1 MNYSDPVI
9 ILGYFLGQKMRTVFL
24 FVLPFFFIM
33 QFQAQQLPQL
43 NLMPLPTK
51 VELGNG
57 ELQINPAFSVAIT
70 GHDDVLL
77 RRAVERFLSHL
88 RGKTGM
94 TALDMSAAKLPPATL
109 VIEVEQSSESVQGA
123 EEDES
128 YSLTTSSTG
137 ARLHARTALGAMHG
151 LQTFLQLVQATPSGF
166 AVPAVS
172 IQDAP
177 RFPWRG
183 LMIDASRHFM
193 PVDVIER
200 NLDGMEAV
208 KLNVLHW
215 HLSDDQGFRV
225 ESKKYPKLQ
234 QLGSDGLYYT
244 QKEIREVVAYAHD
257 RGIRVVPEFDIPGHT
272 TALLTAYPEFAS
284 APGPFKIERNWGVF
298 NPTLDPT
305 QEATYKF
312 LDALIGEM
320 AGLFPDHY
328 FHIGG
333 DEVNGKEW
341 NGNANIREFKR
352 VHHLATN
359 DDLQAYFNERVERIV
374 TKYGKTM
381 IGWDEILRPNL
392 PKSAV
397 IQSWRGAQSLA
408 DAAKQGHRGILSAG
422 FYLDLVWPASQHYAV
437 DVMPPSA
444 VGLTDEEQ
452 KRILGAEACMWA
464 EYVTAEN
471 VDSRI
476 WPRMAAIAERFWSPQ
491 SVQDIPSMY
500 RRLEVVSRQL
510 DDLGLTHNSS
520 YPIMLRRIAGE
531 DDISNLRM
539 LADVVEPTKGYTRM
553 KTAAVKPTAL
563 VPLNRLVDAA
573 RPESVTARHFAEMV
587 DAFLANPTDANIKS
601 NIEEMLNQWHAAV
614 LALPPLEEKSFLMK
628 ELAPLS
634 QSLGAVSDAGL
645 QALQHFGEDFASAQE
660 WKTQQ
665 LAVLDAASQ
674 TQAQVTLAIVPAIG
688 KLVEASRGG
697 AATAP
702 PSK

>member
-1 MNYSDPVI
+1 
-9 ILGYFLGQKMRTVFL
+9 
-24 FVLPFFFIM
+24 
-33 QFQAQQLPQL
+33 
-43 NLMPLPTK
+43 
-51 VELGNG
+51 
-57 ELQINPAFSVAIT
+57 
-70 GHDDVLL
+70 
-77 RRAVERFLSHL
+77 
-88 RGKTGM
+88 M
-94 TALDMSAAKLPPATL
+94 TALNMSTAKLPPATL
-109 VIEVEQSSESVQGA
+109 VVEVEQPSESIQRA

-128 YSLTTSSTG
+128 YSLTVASAG
-137 ARLHARTALGAMHG
+137 ARLHAQTVLGAMHG
-151 LQTFLQLVQATPSGF
+151 LQTFLQLVEDTPSGF
-166 AVPAVS
+166 AVPVAS

-193 PVDVIER
+193 PVAVIER

-225 ESKKYPKLQ
+225 ESKKFPKLQ
-234 QLGSDGLYYT
+234 ELGSDGLYYT
-244 QKEIREVVAYAHD
+244 QKEIREVIAYARD
-257 RGIRVVPEFDIPGHT
+257 RGVRVVPEFDIPGHT

-305 QEATYKF
+305 REATYKF
-312 LDALIGEM
+312 LDALLGEM
-320 AGLFPDHY
+320 ASLFPDHY

-359 DDLQAYFNERVERIV
+359 DDLQAYFNQRVERIV

-392 PKSAV
+392 PKNAV

-408 DAAKQGHRGILSAG
+408 ETAKQGHRGILSAG
-422 FYLDLVWPASQHYAV
+422 FYLDLAWPASQHYAV
-437 DVMPPSA
+437 DPMPPA
-444 VGLTDEEQ
+444 AAGLTAEEQ

-464 EYVTAEN
+464 EYVSPEN

-500 RRLEVVSRQL
+500 SRLEVVSRQL
-510 DDLGLTHNSS
+510 DGLGLAHNTS

-531 DDISNLRM
+531 DDISNLRA

-573 RPESVTARHFAEMV
+573 RPESVTARHFSGMV
-587 DAFLANPTDANIKS
+587 DAFLENPADENLKGNIS
-601 NIEEMLNQWHAAV
+601 EMLEQWHAAA
-614 LALPPLEEKSFLMK
+614 LALAPLEDKSFLMK
-628 ELAPLS
+628 ELAPVS
-634 QSLGAVSDAGL
+634 QSLGAVSDSGS
-645 QALQHFGEDFASAQE
+645 QALQYFGADSTSTQE
-660 WKTQQ
+660 WKSQQ

-674 TQAQVTLAIVPAIG
+674 TQAQVTLAIAPAIR
-688 KLVEASRGG
+688 KLVEASGG
-697 AATAP
+697 TATA
-702 PSK
+702 SK

>member
-1 MNYSDPVI
+1 
-9 ILGYFLGQKMRTVFL
+9 MRTVFL
-24 FVLPFFFIM
+24 FALPFLFLM
-33 QFQAQQLPQL
+33 QLQAQTHPQL
-43 NLMPLPTK
+43 NLMPLPAQVK
-51 VELGNG
+51 LGDG
-57 ELQINPAFSVAIT
+57 ELQINPAFSVATT
-70 GHDDVLL
+70 GHADALL
-77 RRAVERFLSHL
+77 HRAVERFLSHL
-88 RGKTGM
+88 RQKTGM
-94 TALDMSAAKLPPATL
+94 TALNMSTAKLPPATL
-109 VIEVEQSSESVQGA
+109 VVEVEQPSESIQRA

-128 YSLTTSSTG
+128 YSLTVAGAG
-137 ARLHARTALGAMHG
+137 ARLHAQTVLGAMHG
-151 LQTFLQLVQATPSGF
+151 LQTFLQLVEDTPSGF
-166 AVPAVS
+166 AVPVAS

-193 PVDVIER
+193 PVAVIER

-225 ESKKYPKLQ
+225 ESKKFPKLQ
-234 QLGSDGLYYT
+234 ELGSDGLYYT
-244 QKEIREVVAYAHD
+244 QKEIREVIAYARD

-305 QEATYKF
+305 REATYKF
-312 LDALIGEM
+312 LDALLGEM
-320 AGLFPDHY
+320 ASLFPDHY

-359 DDLQAYFNERVERIV
+359 DDLQAYFNQRVERIV

-392 PKSAV
+392 PRSAV

-408 DAAKQGHRGILSAG
+408 EAAKQGHRGILSAG
-422 FYLDLVWPASQHYAV
+422 FYLDLAWPASQHYAV
-437 DVMPPSA
+437 DPMPPA
-444 VGLTDEEQ
+444 AAGLTAEEQ

-464 EYVTAEN
+464 EYVSPEN

-500 RRLEVVSRQL
+500 SRLEVVSRQL
-510 DDLGLTHNSS
+510 DGLGLTHNTS

-531 DDISNLRM
+531 DDISNLRA

-573 RPESVTARHFAEMV
+573 RPESVTARHFSGMV
-587 DAFLANPTDANIKS
+587 DAFLENPADENLKGNIS
-601 NIEEMLNQWHAAV
+601 EMLEQWHAAA
-614 LALPPLEEKSFLMK
+614 LALAPLEDKSFLMK
-628 ELAPLS
+628 ELAPVS
-634 QSLGAVSDAGL
+634 QSLGAVSDSGS
-645 QALQHFGEDFASAQE
+645 QALQYFGADSTSTQE
-660 WKTQQ
+660 WKSQQ

-674 TQAQVTLAIVPAIG
+674 TQAQVTLAIAPAIR
-688 KLVEASRGG
+688 KLVEASGG
-697 AATAP
+697 TATA
-702 PSK
+702 SK

>member
-1 MNYSDPVI
+1 MNYSGPAI
-9 ILGYFLGQKMRTVFL
+9 ILGYFSGQKMRTVFL
-24 FVLPFFFIM
+24 FVLPFLFIM
-33 QFQAQQLPQL
+33 QLQAQTHPQL
-43 NLMPLPTK
+43 DLMPLPAQ
-51 VELGNG
+51 VEMGNG

-70 GHDDVLL
+70 AHDDALL

-94 TALDMSAAKLPPATL
+94 TALDMSVAKLPPATL
-109 VIEVEQSSESVQGA
+109 VVEVEQPSESVQGA

-128 YSLTTSSTG
+128 YSLTVTS
-137 ARLHARTALGAMHG
+137 AEAHLHSRTALGAMHG
-151 LQTFLQLVQATPSGF
+151 LQTFLQLIEATPSGF
-166 AVPAVS
+166 AVPVVS
-172 IQDAP
+172 IEDAP

-225 ESKKYPKLQ
+225 ESKKFPKLQ
-234 QLGSDGLYYT
+234 ELGSDGLYYT
-244 QKEIREVVAYAHD
+244 QKQIREVIAFAHD

-305 QEATYKF
+305 RDATYKF

-333 DEVNGKEW
+333 DEVNCKEW

-408 DAAKQGHRGILSAG
+408 EAAKQGHRGILSAG
-422 FYLDLVWPASQHYAV
+422 FYLDLVLPASQHYAV
-437 DVMPPSA
+437 DVMPPPA

-510 DDLGLTHNSS
+510 DGLGLTHNTS

-531 DDISNLRM
+531 DDISNLRT

-573 RPESVTARHFAEMV
+573 RPESVTARHFAEMT
-587 DAFLANPTDANIKS
+587 DAFLANPADANIKS
-601 NIEEMLNQWHAAV
+601 NIEAMLKQWHAAA
-614 LALPPLEEKSFLMK
+614 LALSPLEGKSFLMK
-628 ELAPLS
+628 DLAPLS

-645 QALQHFGEDFASAQE
+645 QALQHFGEASASAQE

-665 LAVLDAASQ
+665 LSVLDAASQ
-674 TQAQVTLAIVPAIG
+674 TQAQVTLAIVPAIR
-688 KLVEASRGG
+688 KLVEASGG
-697 AATAP
+697 AATAS

>member
-1 MNYSDPVI
+1 
-9 ILGYFLGQKMRTVFL
+9 
-24 FVLPFFFIM
+24 
-33 QFQAQQLPQL
+33 
-43 NLMPLPTK
+43 MPLPAK
-51 VELGNG
+51 VELGEG
-57 ELQINPAFSVAIT
+57 ELQINPAFSVAVT
-70 GHDDVLL
+70 GHDDALL

-94 TALDMSAAKLPPATL
+94 TALDMSVAKLPPATL
-109 VIEVEQSSESVQGA
+109 VVEVEQPSGSIQSA

-128 YSLTTSSTG
+128 YILTTSATG
-137 ARLHARTALGAMHG
+137 ASLHARTELGAMHG
-151 LQTFLQLVQATPSGF
+151 LQTFLQLVEATPSGF
-166 AVPAVS
+166 AVPAIS

-225 ESKKYPKLQ
+225 ESKKFPKLQ
-234 QLGSDGLYYT
+234 ELGSDGLYYT
-244 QKEIREVVAYAHD
+244 QKEIREVIAYARD

-305 QEATYKF
+305 REATYKF

-320 AGLFPDHY
+320 TALFPDHY

-341 NGNANIREFKR
+341 NANANIREFKR

-359 DDLQAYFNERVERIV
+359 DDLQAYFNRRVERIV

-422 FYLDLVWPASQHYAV
+422 FYLDLVWPASQHYVV
-437 DVMPPSA
+437 DPMPPSSA
-444 VGLTDEEQ
+444 GLTPEEQ

-464 EYVTAEN
+464 EYVSAEN

-476 WPRMAAIAERFWSPQ
+476 WPRTAAIAERFWSPQ
-491 SVQDIPSMY
+491 SVQDVPSMY

-520 YPIMLRRIAGE
+520 YPIMLRRIAGDAGGT
-531 DDISNLRM
+531 DDSSGLTNSNVAISNPTISNLRT
-539 LADVVEPTKGYTRM
+539 LADIVEPTKGYTRM
-553 KTAAVKPTAL
+553 KTAVVKPTAL

-587 DAFLANPTDANIKS
+587 DAFLANPADTNIKS
-601 NIEEMLNQWHAAV
+601 NIQDMLNQWHVAA

-628 ELAPLS
+628 ELAPVS
-634 QSLGAVSDAGL
+634 QSLGAASDAGL
-645 QALQHFGEDFASAQE
+645 QALQHFGENSVSAQE

-665 LAVLDAASQ
+665 LSVLDAASQ
-674 TQAQVTLAIVPAIG
+674 TQAQVTLAIVPAIR
-688 KLVEASRGG
+688 KLVEASAGG
-697 AATAP
+697 VPATEGPA
-702 PSK
+702 K